1 MNVPV
6 HGGES
11 VSRPSPGPARPPG
24 GLQPLD
30 GHFAFSTTLKDT
42 FITATGG
49 GGHTTD
55 AIHTDA
61 TVPRSWEW
69 FRLWTEEGSEFYALQ
84 TINGHFVTAVDAGG
98 RTTDTIH
105 TDATSVASWELF
117 NLTRLFGDIAEGN
130 IFVGFGLQTTRG
142 FWLTAVGG
150 GGHNSGDTIHT
161 DATVPDTDLV
171 RSWELFTPWRGSQF
185 GTGSTYGIQIWGAND
200 SEESDFQG
208 WMVANGGG
216 GWPASPPSALLFRE
230 EGNTDELSWTLLKQP
245 DGTYA
250 LQTANGTVLSAVGG
264 GAPGAGFSSDT
275 PVDSIGDS
283 EKFTLED
290 QGDFTVCIKTFDGTY
305 ISLGPEGSEYVGSE
319 SYINRALKFRLQLFD
334 LAPGPTG

>member
-1 MNVPV
+1 
-6 HGGES
+6 
-11 VSRPSPGPARPPG
+11 
-24 GLQPLD
+24 LD
-30 GHFAFSTTLKDT
+30 GHFAFSTTPKET

-61 TVPRSWEW
+61 TVPRAWEW
-69 FRLWTEEGSEFYALQ
+69 FRLWTEDGSEFYALQ

-105 TDATSVASWELF
+105 TDATAVASWELF
-117 NLTRLFGDIAEGN
+117 ALTKLFDAFGDFA
-130 IFVGFGLQTTRG
+130 GFSLKTTRG
-142 FWLTAVGG
+142 FFLTVVGG

-161 DATVPDTDLV
+161 DATVADTTG
-171 RSWELFTPWRGSQF
+171 RSWEILLPWRGSQF
-185 GTGSTYGIQIWGAND
+185 GTGSTYGILIWGGNGPDEAD
-200 SEESDFQG
+200 LRG
-208 WMVANGGG
+208 WMVARGGG
-216 GWPASPPSALLFRE
+216 GDPDPYAVWLAE
-230 EGNTDELSWTLLKQP
+230 EGEYPAELSWTLLRQP

-250 LQTANGTVLSAVGG
+250 LQTFNGTVLSAIGG
-264 GAPGAGFSSDT
+264 GAPGPGGFRSDI
-275 PVDSIGDS
+275 PVDSIGDH

-290 QGDFTVCIKTFDGTY
+290 QGDFTVCIKTFNGTY
-305 ISLGPEGSEYVGSE
+305 ISMGEGIVAGQ